1 MLCGTHAAMVLLSCR
16 YRKSWIYKAMWVGG
30 SATSECI
37 SAPELAW
44 KKRMFP
50 SADPAK
56 WQYITTPSFP
66 TLQQIRECVI
76 SDFYSDTGAWGA
88 GWRESAMSDII
99 GWLCEAIL
107 FFWGSQGGRRPQA
120 ELFFGP
126 KWTQHVNK
134 SIEVP
139 QSDHWIPVH
148 GGPACIQQ
156 MRDWLALA

>member
-76 SDFYSDTGAWGA
+76 SDFYSDTCAWVA
-88 GWRESAMSDII
+88 GWRWLTLSD
-99 GWLCEAIL
+99 GHAQPSC
-107 FFWGSQGGRRPQA
+107 
-120 ELFFGP
+120 FFGGP
-126 KWTQHVNK
+126 KAVGDRRQNYFLDLSGH
-134 SIEVP
+134 S
-139 QSDHWIPVH
+139 
-148 GGPACIQQ
+148 
-156 MRDWLALA
+156 M